1 MAYCSSSDRLVIG
14 SRIQALALQSKDSL
28 LRKVLAVLI
37 VAYIAYGW
45 FGYFWDKSE
54 GANKLEKFSNL
65 TVEDIVSIEAI
76 NSDYINVTNLALNSA
91 QSKELL
97 IHAIASAEQ
106 SSIANK
112 PPKHIKLYIKIKTK
126 DETIG
131 LNLMVPLT
139 KKDEMYFFVVGRV
152 YDGESFTQDSYG
164 RFITNGL
171 YEFLVEAKLVN
182 ES

>member
-1 MAYCSSSDRLVIG
+1 M
-14 SRIQALALQSKDSL
+14 
-28 LRKVLAVLI
+28 RKVLAVLI

-45 FGYFWDKSE
+45 FGSFWDKSE

-76 NSDYINVTNLALNSA
+76 NSDYINMTNLALNSA
-91 QSKELL
+91 QAKELL

-106 SSIANK
+106 SSIAK

-126 DETIG
+126 DESIG

-139 KKDEMYFFVVGRV
+139 KKDDMYFFVVDRV

-164 RFITNGL
+164 RFITKGL
-171 YEFLVEAKLVN
+171 YDFLVEAKLVN